1 MLIAKDTVVMLSYR
15 LTTLQG
21 ELIEEAPSDAPAA
34 YLHGGYDGIFPKL
47 EEVLEG
53 KTTGAEAD
61 IVLEPDDAFGEYDA
75 ELVRMEDLDQ
85 FPPGVEIGQQFEGV
99 SNDGHHHMLYTV
111 TDVADGKVVV
121 DGNHAL
127 AGHGLRVQCRVEGV
141 RAASAEEIAHGH
153 VHGPEG
159 HHHDHGHHH

>member
-21 ELIEEAPSDAPAA
+21 ELLEEATVAEPAA

-47 EEVLEG
+47 EAALEG
-53 KTTGAEAD
+53 KDVGAEAD
-61 IVLEPDDAFGEYDA
+61 IVLEPEDAFGDYDA
-75 ELVRMEDLDQ
+75 ELVRVEDLDQ
-85 FPPGVEIGQQFEGV
+85 FPPGVEVGMQFEGA
-99 SNDGHHHMLYTV
+99 SEDGHHHLLYTV

-121 DGNHAL
+121 DGNHTL
-127 AGHGLRVQCRVEGV
+127 AGHSLRVQCQVVDV
-141 RAASAEEIAHGH
+141 REALPEEVAHGH

-159 HHHDHGHHH
+159 HHHH